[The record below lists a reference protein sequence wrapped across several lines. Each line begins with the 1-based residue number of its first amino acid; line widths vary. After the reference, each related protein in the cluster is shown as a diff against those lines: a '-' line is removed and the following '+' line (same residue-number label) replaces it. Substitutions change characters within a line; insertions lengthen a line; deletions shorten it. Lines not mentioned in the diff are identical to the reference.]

1 MKTTSRNE
9 DDLKKNED
17 DPKNNVD
24 IKKDYLIL
32 TGILLLMDYRK
43 NLVGFDTIEIRY

>member
-1 MKTTSRNE
+1 MKATSRNE
-9 DDLKKNED
+9 VDLKKNED

-32 TGILLLMDYRK
+32 TGSLLLTVQLVVPLYR
-43 NLVGFDTIEIRY
+43 VPD